1 MRVLALAAA
10 AALLAGPAMANMYD
24 GRSST
29 GRSPGPPIDR
39 GGRTADSDR
48 AYNGG
53 GMVLEGAPGAP
64 APMPEQ
70 TAPAGSITPQG
81 TRNPGVAI
89 VR

>member
-1 MRVLALAAA
+1 MRILAIAATAVLVAAPALAD
-10 AALLAGPAMANMYD
+10 MRD
-24 GRSST
+24 GRT
-29 GRSPGPPIDR
+29 NHRSPGPPIDR

-64 APMPEQ
+64 APMPQQ
-70 TAPAGSITPQG
+70 TAPAGSITPEG
-81 TRNPGVAI
+81 TRSPGVSI